1 MLPEIT
7 MPWWAGL
14 YLLVAL
20 IVFAMSWSVDAAR
33 THNNVVASSLSLFTI
48 CVSVLGF
55 FNQEIAGFLGLM
67 IIPMV
72 AIGIYWEYTRSMR
85 ETVLAQNML
94 DEDPELSDQ
103 EKETLLNVAMIFNGL
118 IIVPGYVTGLILC
131 FNALSNLF

>member
-1 MLPEIT
+1 MLPEII

-33 THNNVVASSLSLFTI
+33 THNNIVASSLSLFTI

-55 FNQEIAGFLGLM
+55 FNQEIAGFFGLM

-72 AIGIYWEYTRSMR
+72 AIGVYWEYIRSVR
-85 ETVLAQNML
+85 ETDLAQKML
-94 DEDPELSDQ
+94 DDDPELTQ
-103 EKETLLNVAMIFNGL
+103 GQREVLLNVAMVFNGL
-118 IIVPGYVTGLILC
+118 IIVPGYVAGLILC